1 MRSLANSGARFFA
14 ENQGQNRDTGIERT
28 SAMALAPA
36 ARSIAVKRG
45 AGILECPMVN
55 RSNAVML
62 ARHG

>member
-1 MRSLANSGARFFA
+1 
-14 ENQGQNRDTGIERT
+14 
-28 SAMALAPA
+28 MALAPA